1 MGGYLRISE
10 NVDLG
15 VDRDGYLHA
24 VFVNRREHLTIR
36 ASSKTVDVIEC
47 IDGTRCA
54 EDISR
59 ELGLEASEVN
69 ALLQQLTKLGI
80 AVDRDHASV
89 LAEQNFASRQ
99 LAFFAD
105 FVADPTVIQS
115 RLAGAHVV
123 IVGLGTIGAG
133 IIEHLVR
140 AGLGRVTAMDPDV
153 VSVTNLARQSLFSIN
168 DVGRPKV
175 EAAQARLL
183 QISDTHHFAGQ
194 QNALQSVEDL
204 EALLESATL
213 AINCADQPSV
223 EQTSKWVGK
232 ACTAKRIPHILAGGY
247 RTHLGFLGPT
257 VVPGESA
264 CWRCFETHYA
274 AHDPFGQVGWTPLKI
289 SQPTGGSLG
298 PLGGIV
304 SGIHAWEA
312 IRVLTGL
319 LPPIMTNRKAEIDFK
334 TLELTWLE
342 VAQVP
347 DCEECAK
354 VKAAPSRA
362 LST

>member
-1 MGGYLRISE
+1 MEGYLRISGD
-10 NVDLG
+10 VDLG
-15 VDRDGYLHA
+15 VDRDGYLHV

-36 ASSKTVDVIEC
+36 VSSKTVELLEY
-47 IDGTRCA
+47 IDGTRSPENMA
-54 EDISR
+54 Q
-59 ELGLEASEVN
+59 ELGLDVSEVS
-69 ALLQQLTKLGI
+69 ALLQQLTELGV
-80 AVDRDHASV
+80 AVASDHVSL

-105 FVADPTVIQS
+105 FAKDPTVIQS
-115 RLAGAHVV
+115 RLATAHVIV
-123 IVGLGTIGAG
+123 VGLGTIGGG
-133 IIEHLVR
+133 ILEHLVR
-140 AGLGRVTAMDPDV
+140 AGLGGATAVDPDV
-153 VSVTNLARQSLFSIN
+153 VSMSNLARQSLFSVN

-175 EAAQARLL
+175 EAARTRLS
-183 QISDTHHFAGQ
+183 QISAPLCFVGK
-194 QNALQSVEDL
+194 QNALHSAAEM

-213 AINCADQPSV
+213 VINCADQPSV
-223 EQTSKWVGK
+223 EQTSQWVGK

-257 VVPGESA
+257 IVPGESA

-312 IRVLTGL
+312 VRVLTGL
-319 LPPIMTNRKAEIDFK
+319 LPPIMTNRKAEIDFR

-342 VAQVP
+342 VPPFP
-347 DCEECAK
+347 DCEECT
-354 VKAAPSRA
+354 KARVAPSPA
-362 LST
+362 